1 MPDSSIY
8 TLEAA
13 VTEANVVKL
22 SIADPDAT
30 PTPKVGKIRLF
41 DAPFLPDWNTV
52 KADLVAVE
60 TTLGGYPAGG
70 YDVEEMIGP
79 VQVAGGGVVITTPT
93 INVEYS
99 VAPGANINGGWL
111 EDSAGKVRQV
121 YIFDPTRPVQNPFDG
136 FLLIRQMGYGR
147 NA

>member
-13 VTEANVVKL
+13 VKEAQVVAL
-22 SIADPDAT
+22 SIADSGAT
-30 PTPKVGKIRLF
+30 PTPTVGKIRLF

-60 TTLGGYPAGG
+60 TALGGYPAGG
-70 YDVEEMIGP
+70 YDVDDMIGP
-79 VQVAGGGVVITTPT
+79 TQVAGGGVVLTTPT
-93 INVEYS
+93 IF
-99 VAPGANINGGWL
+99 VAYTAPPGAIINGGWL
-111 EDSAGKVRQV
+111 EDPDGDVRQV
-121 YIFDPTRPVQNPFDG
+121 YLFDPNKPIQSAYDA

-147 NA
+147 NP